1 MGRKY
6 TWAYINTTA
15 EGDVA
20 PAEGE
25 FGSIQTKDFDGGFK
39 GHANFRYLTSST
51 TPPTSP
57 LTTHVVKLTGD
68 LEMSGDIHCTGS
80 IYARNYYIK
89 NVGFMDLTG
98 STKFGDS
105 LDDTHD
111 IRGDVTLNDDSTLYF
126 NAEAGSDNIVA
137 SSAGHLEI
145 NAGST
150 LDITAPTVH
159 VNSAT
164 TVDIDA
170 VAFDLDATTSVAIDC
185 ASTSNGISIGT
196 ATSAVPISI
205 GHTTSETTVNDN
217 LTVTGILSASH
228 ATITGESTFNDHVK
242 INQDD
247 GQKGLHIDQTGD
259 EVALY
264 ITSDQDRSNV
274 RIIPTNLTDEAGIRI
289 DTEGITGGDGIK
301 IADNGTGTMT
311 DGHMLYVHSTSTT
324 TNNRQL
330 VYIKNESTAATGAQ
344 CLKVV
349 QEASDVNAFNFEG
362 PDGNIL
368 KGSDKGVIIGVAATS
383 LDSALHVRSASDTTA
398 PRIKINAGNTA
409 AQRDPSVHFYNDGVA
424 KFNVGTDGSDS
435 DTFKIS
441 AGAAVGTNTVFEA
454 NTSGELIKLGDDTP
468 STNEVLTWDGNKA
481 VWAPDAGG
489 TATAVTATSGDVV
502 ITAEDGVKVYL
513 DSNDGA
519 AATKFQIYESS
530 QDPLQRVFQVSEQGQ
545 ARIWNPEGSD
555 EGAVLVLSSSV
566 TDNRLTGIY
575 MDHTRTG
582 NYSGGDNLGAL
593 IFRAQENRDAQSQ
606 GGRVAYWLTE
616 VADGW
621 AHDQSA
627 ETWVSGSNHGTQI
640 KFANVSVGSTT
651 LTDRLIID
659 GAGVVVNGRIYGPVD
674 ADLNIKSDLNI
685 NATIDADNDGG
696 TAEFVIKNGAG
707 TDLFKVNQDGE
718 IWGKD
723 ADHLK
728 IRSDKAIHLFLDE
741 DDGGDGEDGDHT
753 FRVYNGS
760 DTILIEAQET
770 GDFLVGGGFG
780 STGVTISN
788 AGAIS
793 ADGQLTLQNTLNAAG
808 DIDDPNDYA
817 LLLHNNSSNNSTGPG
832 IAFQATSNADQVGA
846 AIIHEKTAE
855 YSKGHLKFY
864 TKQANT
870 DGTAPELVMTMTHNG
885 NVEVEN
891 ALYIGGG
898 FGDTGVTINADGDIE
913 ANGYLKAGGGFG
925 ASGVSLS
932 TNGAISADGQLTLQ
946 NTLDALGDVGDA
958 DDYAILVH
966 HNSSDNNKGP
976 GIAFQATNNASQV
989 GAAIIHEKTDSYSKG
1004 HLHFYTKQANTEDT
1018 APVRAMSLTDSGNLV
1033 VGDEPDHESGKVTI
1047 YDTTLDALADVGVP
1061 ANYHLAL
1068 KRHATDNTTGPGIS
1082 FASTDADDLVGAAII
1097 HKRTASDSKGNLEF
1111 YTKQDT
1117 GTVDPVLVMEL
1128 TDAGTAEFGGGF
1140 GSTGMTIYSNGDFS
1154 ANGTGTVTK
1163 LDVGGGYG
1171 SSGATIY
1178 ANGGINTDGNLRVD
1192 GTILAAGGIAPLAN
1206 NDLNIKADQ
1215 RIYFDCDDDADDSTD
1230 PAGFYFRNGED
1241 ATMFSVT
1248 SGSAD
1253 GDVWCQIGQNAYDTA
1268 ALVMNAKASYISIF
1282 SKDSSA
1288 NLNLIGPGN
1297 AISKDETISQTR
1309 IWGQETDSGTTG
1321 NCGTIQVV
1329 AASSTWSANSDM
1341 PTNMYFKVGCDGQ
1354 NSAKQAMSISGH
1366 ASTPRVGIG
1375 QSNTYPVTQLSVRQ
1389 ESDGNSATG
1398 ARSGISIIDSGA
1410 NGAWALHIDTGDLL
1424 QFTYSDDLFDTIE
1437 TAGGYLSKIT
1447 DVLAINFTGQHR
1459 NYGDAELYASSSV
1472 GLIVCSTGKIKNLDL
1487 STTATINEALPELSL
1502 STQDSD
1508 KRVFGVISD
1517 SEDENDNQ
1525 RNHQM
1530 GAWGSKFEKEDNR
1543 LIVNS
1548 VGEGAVWVCDINGNL
1563 DNGDY
1568 ITTCTVPGHGALQA
1582 DDLLHNYT
1590 VAKITQD
1597 CTFDLDSTEYVCEEY
1612 EHNGTTYK
1620 RAFVGCTYHCG

>member
-51 TPPTSP
+51 TAPTSP

-68 LEMSGDIHCTGS
+68 FAMSGDIFCTGS

-98 STKFGDS
+98 STKFGDD
-105 LDDTHD
+105 LGDTHNFK
-111 IRGDVTLNDDSTLYF
+111 GDVILDTTSKLYF
-126 NAEAGSDNIVA
+126 HDEAGGENIYANSD
-137 SSAGHLEI
+137 GHLEI
-145 NAGST
+145 NAGSI
-150 LDITAPTVH
+150 LDLTAPTIDINGSTEVQ
-159 VNSAT
+159 
-164 TVDIDA
+164 IDA
-170 VAFDLDATTSVAIDC
+170 ATFDVNGTTAVTIDC
-185 ASTSNGISIGT
+185 TDTSNGISIGT

-217 LTVTGILSASH
+217 LTVTGDAEVTGDL
-228 ATITGESTFNDHVK
+228 TVTGESTFNDKVT

-247 GQKGLHIDQTGD
+247 GQQGLRINQTGD
-259 EVALY
+259 GIGLDIDASTVTGKAAVKVTTGRTSGGSGFYLNANSVTSGYGLGIDANGLNGANAAALY
-264 ITSDQDRSNV
+264 IQSEINAQQ
-274 RIIPTNLTDEAGIRI
+274 AGHLIRI
-289 DTEGITGGDGIK
+289 KNTDDTNDQMQGITIE
-301 IADNGTGTMT
+301 N
-311 DGHMLYVHSTSTT
+311 
-324 TNNRQL
+324 
-330 VYIKNESTAATGAQ
+330 AAA
-344 CLKVV
+344 
-349 QEASDVNAFNFEG
+349 
-362 PDGNIL
+362 PDGNYRDFVI
-368 KGSDKGVIIGVAATS
+368 KGLSPNDGMRFQADHEGVIVGPSTTRRGKLHIYSSTSDDIGAMIAINS
-383 LDSALHVRSASDTTA
+383 DQAASDRK
-398 PRIKINAGNTA
+398 P
-409 AQRDPSVHFYNDGVA
+409 QVA
-424 KFNVGTDGSDS
+424 FFNSGARKFTVGSDGSDS
-435 DTFKIS
+435 MKFKMGTTAIDT
-441 AGAAVGTNTVFEA
+441 GTFLEA

-468 STNEVLTWDGNKA
+468 ALNDVLTWNGSKA
-481 VWAPDAGG
+481 IWEPNSLTSATQLVNNAGDAVISS
-489 TATAVTATSGDVV
+489 VTDVE
-502 ITAEDGVKVYL
+502 ITL
-513 DSNDGA
+513 DSNDN
-519 AATKFQIYESS
+519 SS
-530 QDPLQRVFQVSEQGQ
+530 THNYFRIIDGDGQTTLSFGEQGQ
-545 ARIWNPEGSD
+545 MVMRGLSGSAT
-555 EGAVLVLSSSV
+555 EGAKLFMSASNSDAANSAEI
-566 TDNRLTGIY
+566 TFRKTHFADGGTF
-575 MDHTRTG
+575 
-582 NYSGGDNLGAL
+582 SAGDNLGTL
-593 IFRAQENRDAQSQ
+593 RFQGSDAGIPDTSSIVIVGEVAAGSIPDASAESWSQ
-606 GGRVAYWLTE
+606 GAQMGAELKFSLKQTGTNNFNESLILDGLGAQIGGRLYGPTGDHFVLSSDKDFQIRIDEDGGGSHSFQVFNGAGASMLHVLENGATNIVGDLTVAGHDIKNSDNE
-616 VADGW
+616 VCITMDAD
-621 AHDQSA
+621 QR
-627 ETWVSGSNHGTQI
+627 
-640 KFANVSVGSTT
+640 VGIGGVAPAYK
-651 LTDRLIID
+651 LDID
-659 GAGVVVNGRIYGPVD
+659 GDIRVRGNDIRDSGAGVAIRFDGSSNTSILGS
-674 ADLNIKSDLNI
+674 LN
-685 NATIDADNDGG
+685 
-696 TAEFVIKNGAG
+696 AG
-707 TDLFKVNQDGE
+707 TVN
-718 IWGKD
+718 
-723 ADHLK
+723 A
-728 IRSDKAIHLFLDE
+728 S
-741 DDGGDGEDGDHT
+741 
-753 FRVYNGS
+753 
-760 DTILIEAQET
+760 
-770 GDFLVGGGFG
+770 
-780 STGVTISN
+780 
-788 AGAIS
+788 
-793 ADGQLTLQNTLNAAG
+793 GQLTLQNTLNAAG
-808 DIDDPNDYA
+808 DVDDPNDFA
-817 LLLHNNSSNNSTGPG
+817 LLLHHNSSDNNKGPG
-832 IAFQATSNADQVGA
+832 IAFQATNNDAQVGA

-870 DGTAPELVMTMTHNG
+870 DGTAPELV
-885 NVEVEN
+885 
-891 ALYIGGG
+891 
-898 FGDTGVTINADGDIE
+898 
-913 ANGYLKAGGGFG
+913 
-925 ASGVSLS
+925 
-932 TNGAISADGQLTLQ
+932 LT
-946 NTLDALGDVGDA
+946 
-958 DDYAILVH
+958 
-966 HNSSDNNKGP
+966 
-976 GIAFQATNNASQV
+976 
-989 GAAIIHEKTDSYSKG
+989 
-1004 HLHFYTKQANTEDT
+1004 
-1018 APVRAMSLTDSGNLV
+1018 
-1033 VGDEPDHESGKVTI
+1033 
-1047 YDTTLDALADVGVP
+1047 
-1061 ANYHLAL
+1061 
-1068 KRHATDNTTGPGIS
+1068 
-1082 FASTDADDLVGAAII
+1082 
-1097 HKRTASDSKGNLEF
+1097 
-1111 YTKQDT
+1111 
-1117 GTVDPVLVMEL
+1117 L

-1178 ANGGINTDGNLRVD
+1178 ANGAINADGNLRVD

-1206 NDLNIKADQ
+1206 QDLNIKADQ

-1241 ATMFSVT
+1241 TSMFSVT

-1253 GDVWCQIGQNAYDTA
+1253 GDIFVQIGQNAFDTA
-1268 ALVMNAKASYISIF
+1268 ALVMKAKAAYMSIF

-1297 AISKDETISQTR
+1297 SISKDETISQTR
-1309 IWGQETDSGTTG
+1309 IWGQESDTGTTG
-1321 NCGTIQVV
+1321 NCAAIQID

-1389 ESDGNSATG
+1389 ELDGNSAAG

-1410 NGAWALHIDTGDLL
+1410 NGAWAIHMDGSDLL
-1424 QFTYSDDLFDTIE
+1424 HFTYSDDLFDTIE
-1437 TAGGYLSKIT
+1437 TYGGYLSHLH
-1447 DVLAINFTGQHR
+1447 DVAMINFTGQHR
-1459 NYGDAELYASSSV
+1459 NHGDAELYASSSV

-1525 RNHQM
+1525 RIHQV

-1620 RAFVGCTYHCG
+1620 RAFVACTYHCG